1 MYIAG
6 TRDKQDIWDDLTKV
20 PIYGKLIDSERYGKA
35 KEALDK
41 NPQIKHLSGHSLGG
55 LVSMELQKNHPQQI
69 KSARTFG
76 APVLDPLGVDKN
88 VPSGNLA
95 NPFGQLERY
104 KNVGDPVA
112 MFDKSAKT
120 SFKTDLFS
128 SPTLTHAHDNISSQF
143 KTTDIQPTTSINPD
157 GSVSMVG

>member
-1 MYIAG
+1 M
-6 TRDKQDIWDDLTKV
+6 
-20 PIYGKLIDSERYGKA
+20 
-35 KEALDK
+35 
-41 NPQIKHLSGHSLGG
+41 
-55 LVSMELQKNHPQQI
+55 
-69 KSARTFG
+69 
-76 APVLDPLGVDKN
+76 
-88 VPSGNLA
+88 PSGNLA
-95 NPFGQLERY
+95 NPFGKLERF

-157 GSVSMVG
+157 GSVSMVGSKNIKIYIYNEYYR